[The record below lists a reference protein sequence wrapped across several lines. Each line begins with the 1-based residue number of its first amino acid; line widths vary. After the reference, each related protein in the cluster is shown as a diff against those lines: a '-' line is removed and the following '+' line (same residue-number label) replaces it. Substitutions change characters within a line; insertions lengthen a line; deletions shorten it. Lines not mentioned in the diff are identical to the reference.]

1 MNNKRITGVLY
12 KTKKFLRQSNSYKK
26 YIEEKIYVNS
36 IITNSYPSLIGT
48 DFINTHIIPSEKNK
62 KIKIKNKF
70 YLPEGGEKLIIE
82 NNTNNNIIKINNIQ
96 NQPFLPKIKNSILM
110 KKIYQYNAK
119 KELDLSLFR
128 ENSDIFKRNVK
139 NKILNKSNS
148 GVEIL
153 RSKYNPEGF
162 IFQQEFFNST
172 SRFFNLI
179 YDEKEIFNR
188 RKYYD
193 TLIKNKVLKLKESQ
207 NNENLTYYLNKELND
222 HKGNDIIL
230 KLYSMNIK
238 FENLNDNKEYS
249 IYVPFTLLPIFY
261 CYDTISI
268 NDIRL
273 IFSMIIK
280 LNKNLPNVIYLD
292 DTLLFKFLNRVFLPE
307 SNVFMNSKFYE
318 KIIFLWYAYNILYKV
333 TITLPVAYIIL
344 TKQNIQFQ
352 KIINYE
358 LLFYIYN
365 QNFIN
370 WDFYIF
376 NYFFS
381 IKQFRLIISKS
392 FSYIEKNNISNLNI
406 NLSLIP
412 RILSYE
418 DLKLYS
424 YCFYVTNE
432 KNFNEMYIIKSSQLI
447 MKIKLLDIN
456 KEEYEK
462 EEKIYFNLFQNKKL
476 SYCIKN
482 IKYPKDF
489 LKKFFNVKIYNNREK
504 YIFNFDYAKFN
515 EINVNEFSIKMSE
528 NKYYDNEINEAEKNT
543 NRNNENDIYSMDFDI
558 KIIYPS
564 ISIYNKTNNGILYET
579 EQISLNEIE
588 SYNLFCQTSIIE
600 WPKYI
605 VETII
610 PNQKIKKTKT
620 NKSVSLQSNEF
631 SINSPILKFFNS
643 NSRVIIKR
651 KFSSNNIK
659 KE

>member
-406 NLSLIP
+406 NLSLIL

>member
-249 IYVPFTLLPIFY
+249 IYIPFTLLPIFY